1 MESIYAD
8 ISARTGGN
16 IYIGVVGPVRTG
28 KSTLVKRIMEV
39 LVIPGIQDP
48 YRAERARD
56 ELPQSGS
63 GKTIMTAEPKF
74 VPEEAAEIQLDGGA
88 VCSVRLIDCVGYLV
102 DGAVA
107 PVWQTLRL
115 GDDPE
120 YAGMRGEVLALRHAG
135 VLHEASGVWYL
146 PNRPDKADTG
156 FISLGEDTF
165 YAATNAK
172 LEDKQTGTVRLLHL
186 NRQDYSF
193 APVNGIEN

>member
-1 MESIYAD
+1 M
-8 ISARTGGN
+8 
-16 IYIGVVGPVRTG
+16 
-28 KSTLVKRIMEV
+28 
-39 LVIPGIQDP
+39 
-48 YRAERARD
+48 
-56 ELPQSGS
+56 
-63 GKTIMTAEPKF
+63 
-74 VPEEAAEIQLDGGA
+74 
-88 VCSVRLIDCVGYLV
+88 V
-102 DGAVA
+102 DGAAA

-115 GDDPE
+115 GEDPE